1 MGYDDVSS
9 TIAVLNAS
17 AYAAA
22 LMTRHDVRPTNVRR
36 PRPRVATDCGK
47 GVRIACPMSDDDVL
61 REATRRVGTILGGK
75 YTIDGVLGIGGMAVV
90 YSATHRNR
98 KRFALKVLHAEL
110 SARRDIRARFLRE
123 GYVANSVNHPG
134 VVAVL
139 DDDVDADG
147 SAFLVMELLEGATV
161 DDLRSRLGGRLPLRE
176 ALAVAHE
183 LLDVLAVAHERA
195 IIHRDIKPA
204 NLFVSTAGHV
214 KVLDFGI
221 ARLRDVASS
230 VQSTRAGAIVGT
242 PSFMAPEQA
251 LAQGD
256 EIDPR
261 TDVWAAGAT
270 LFTML
275 SGQFVH
281 EGDNARQTM
290 IKAATAPARSLGDV
304 APDTPPAVVELVA
317 KALAFERSA
326 RWGTAA
332 AMREAVAQIHQALF
346 GAFSHDYLKA
356 FLEHAPHEFESSR
369 TEEPLDAAKSP
380 SEPKVD
386 TKIAPPAGTTPE
398 SPIARLRAAESDVAT
413 TTSKPVSHRSTEGK
427 LRRRRAA
434 FIAVVAAVVGLGVG
448 TVALEYAKEPPQER
462 QTSAAAIHT
471 PAARKSTVASVP
483 ASVAPATE
491 TLGLPPAESSA
502 VSDAPKAPAPPPL
515 APSPRATAPSAAS
528 AGARPL
534 ARAMLPAP
542 ASVKPDARSPV
553 SSADAR
559 PRDPLHIE
567 LQ

>member
-1 MGYDDVSS
+1 
-9 TIAVLNAS
+9 
-17 AYAAA
+17 
-22 LMTRHDVRPTNVRR
+22 
-36 PRPRVATDCGK
+36 
-47 GVRIACPMSDDDVL
+47 MSDDDVL

-90 YSATHRNR
+90 YAATHRNR
-98 KRFALKVLHAEL
+98 KRFAVKVLHGEL

-176 ALAVAHE
+176 ALAVAHQ
-183 LLDVLAVAHERA
+183 LLDVLAVAHASA

-270 LFTML
+270 LFTVL
-275 SGQFVH
+275 SGLFVH
-281 EGDNARQTM
+281 EGDNARQMM
-290 IKAATAPARSLGDV
+290 IKAATMPARSLADV
-304 APDTPPAVVELVA
+304 APATPAAVVDLVA

-326 RWGTAA
+326 RWDSAT
-332 AMREAVAQIHQALF
+332 AMREAVAEIHQELF
-346 GAFSHDYLKA
+346 GAFSHDSLKECLA
-356 FLEHAPHEFESSR
+356 HATCEFESAR
-369 TEEPLDAAKSP
+369 TEEPRDEARSP
-380 SEPKVD
+380 SARKQG
-386 TKIAPPAGTTPE
+386 TKLVPPAGTTPE
-398 SPIARLRAAESDVAT
+398 SPIARLRGAESDVAT
-413 TTSKPVSHRSTEGK
+413 TTAKPVSNRATEG
-427 LRRRRAA
+427 RPWRRRAA
-434 FIAVVAAVVGLGVG
+434 IIAAVAAVAGLGVG
-448 TVALEYAKEPPQER
+448 SVALESVRESSHER
-462 QTSAAAIHT
+462 ETSASATRAPAVHEST
-471 PAARKSTVASVP
+471 APPVTAPAAP
-483 ASVAPATE
+483 AIEAPRP
-491 TLGLPPAESSA
+491 LPTESSA
-502 VSDAPKAPAPPPL
+502 VPDAPKVPAPTPP
-515 APSPRATAPSAAS
+515 APSAPMTIPSAVS
-528 AGARPL
+528 AGARPS
-534 ARAMLPAP
+534 ARASLPAP
-542 ASVKPDARSPV
+542 PPAKPDAPPPV

-559 PRDPLHIE
+559 QRDPLHIE